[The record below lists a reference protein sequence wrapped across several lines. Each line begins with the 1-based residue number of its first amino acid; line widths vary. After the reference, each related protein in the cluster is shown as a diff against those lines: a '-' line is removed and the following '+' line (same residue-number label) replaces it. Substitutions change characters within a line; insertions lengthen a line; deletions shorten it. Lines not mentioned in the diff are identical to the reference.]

1 MMNPDDYV
9 AQALDRARNEMV
21 RPLLLQRGRVLIRLL
36 ESRSDPNGRAALS
49 AELSRIDAQ
58 LQTFGVKP

>member
-1 MMNPDDYV
+1 MNPDDCL
-9 AQALDRARNEMV
+9 AQALDRARNGMV
-21 RPLLLQRGRVLIRLL
+21 KPLLLQRGRLLIQLL
-36 ESRSDPNGRAALS
+36 EARGDPNARATLR